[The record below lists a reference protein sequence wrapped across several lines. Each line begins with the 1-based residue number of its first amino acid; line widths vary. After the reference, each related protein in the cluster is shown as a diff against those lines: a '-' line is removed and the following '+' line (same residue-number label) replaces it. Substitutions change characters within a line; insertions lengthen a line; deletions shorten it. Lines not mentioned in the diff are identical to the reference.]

1 MQPTSG
7 SPLLASACFQTIWG
21 TRYWIQCILAGCAFA
36 QNETRTCTGPG
47 VSESEDSFG
56 KSSKATGLPDARQE
70 YLLFGKNHVW
80 SKDCLCKSSQ
90 HVCLRSA
97 VIFGSSSR
105 IGELL
110 MRKKRKPR
118 HGKKHWLRPKRK
130 RIPRCKPQT
139 KQATRAVSMTV
150 DM

>member
-1 MQPTSG
+1 MHVSRQFGALATG
-7 SPLLASACFQTIWG
+7 SNVFWRVVASLKTKPGLAQVRECQKAKIPLH
-21 TRYWIQCILAGCAFA
+21 
-36 QNETRTCTGPG
+36 
-47 VSESEDSFG
+47 G
-56 KSSKATGLPDARQE
+56 KSSKATGIPDARQE

-118 HGKKHWLRPKRK
+118 QGKKHWLRPKRK
-130 RIPRCKPQT
+130 RVPRCKPQT

-150 DM
+150 EM